1 MNDHNEWI
9 KKEGRIKPPRK
20 RRVIPAY
27 FFLKRNRYEGCDKEQ
42 EKNSTRRVV
51 HGQHQKREGR
61 EQKKHR
67 EIKDGHAK
75 DLSHASLLRYL
86 KLKNESYIFL
96 FCAYVILS

>member
-27 FFLKRNRYEGCDKEQ
+27 FFLKRDRYECRYQEQ
-42 EKNSTRRVV
+42 EKDSARRVV

-67 EIKDGHAK
+67 EIKGGHAK
-75 DLSHASLLRYL
+75 DLFHVSLLRYL

-96 FCAYVILS
+96 FFAYTILS